1 MLENMLI
8 LNSWVATGVLIFEI
22 AALGKLFS
30 LIILSIKITPNPSLQ
45 KRGAFQRIREILLEN
60 IYVTKQ
66 NIFQK
71 FGLDVLS
78 DKFLLVF
85 IFLFSLFASIMT
97 LVYSE
102 IFLQVPCSLCWFE
115 RIFMYGIVIISAT
128 ALWSNRE
135 LEQKGI
141 LKYIT
146 NFSIL
151 GAIFSLYHHTLQ
163 MAASFGSHLPCPS
176 SGGDCGKRI
185 LFEYGHITFPWMA
198 FVLFVFFIII
208 ILLQRKLKSNI
219 L

>member
-8 LNSWVATGVLIFEI
+8 LNSWIATGVLIFEI
-22 AALGKLFS
+22 AVLGKLFS
-30 LIILSIKITPNPSLQ
+30 LIVVSLDKENNFRKKFIESIYGRKI
-45 KRGAFQRIREILLEN
+45 E
-60 IYVTKQ
+60 
-66 NIFQK
+66 IFQK

-85 IFLFSLFASIMT
+85 IFIFSLFASVMT

-102 IFLQVPCSLCWFE
+102 IFMQVPCALCWFE
-115 RIFMYGIVIISAT
+115 RIFMYGIVVISAT

-141 LKYIT
+141 LKYIV

-151 GAIFSLYHHTLQ
+151 GAIFSLYHHILQ
-163 MAASFGSHLPCPS
+163 MAASFGSHLPCPT

-185 LFEYGHITFPWMA
+185 IFEYGHITFPWMA
-198 FVLFVFFIII
+198 FVLFAFFIII
-208 ILLQRKLKSNI
+208 ILLQRKLKVVDY
-219 L
+219 

>member
-8 LNSWVATGVLIFEI
+8 LNSWVATAVLVFEI
-22 AALGKLFS
+22 ATLGKLSS
-30 LIILSIKITPNPSLQ
+30 LIIVSLD
-45 KRGAFQRIREILLEN
+45 KEN
-60 IYVTKQ
+60 SFRKKFIHTVYGTKQ

-78 DKFLLVF
+78 DKFLLIF
-85 IFLFSLFASIMT
+85 IFLFSLFASLMT

-102 IFLQVPCSLCWFE
+102 IFLQVPCALCWFE

-146 NFSIL
+146 NFSVL
-151 GAIFSLYHHTLQ
+151 GALVSLYHHILQ
-163 MAASFGSHLPCPS
+163 MAASFGSHLPCPT

-185 LFEYGHITFPWMA
+185 IFEYGHVTFPWMA
-198 FVLFVFFIII
+198 FVLFAFFIII
-208 ILLQRKLKSNI
+208 ILLQRKLKVVQY
-219 L
+219 